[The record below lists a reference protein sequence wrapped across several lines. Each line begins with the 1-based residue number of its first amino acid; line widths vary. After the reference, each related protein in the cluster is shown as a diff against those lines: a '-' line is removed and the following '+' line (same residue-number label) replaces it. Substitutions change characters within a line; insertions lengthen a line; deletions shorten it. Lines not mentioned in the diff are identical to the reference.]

1 MAQKSINVF
10 PTRYEPLVTAF
21 GDAARNTF
29 VRQDEDL
36 EFVSKL
42 AQQQRSAGQSKI
54 CFVYAPSES
63 GAGKTTFIQS
73 LDLFLPDLLAKV
85 HRIGTDKTLD
95 LNELAVEV
103 GKVPKSQDGRL
114 TVVNID
120 GHESFVSNDEEYR
133 RFLVQLN
140 NILRNRSNLLIL
152 WPVNNRAFAD
162 KVVGMMRKVGGMSPF
177 GTQPIYEMAGLPNA
191 VWPSVL
197 DSILKVANWALEDA
211 ALDWPTVEQVTT
223 GASNIGDYLD
233 RIQAAIAEKFQIEG
247 VGFEPPQLVIVLSS
261 GKREVREICRTLRR
275 ADSYYAEAS
284 RLLMY
289 TKRSNVAEWWAE
301 RNKELKTC
309 LSHIIAL
316 FNVQIVSVSG
326 SSVVHAVLNFGDGDL
341 RNIPESVQRNIGNA
355 KVVMKATELC
365 KFSNGD
371 EIDNREYGI
380 STQEATLAAYQSI
393 QAKSADRHK
402 AINQA
407 VMQLLD
413 ASGTSFANHEF
424 ERPAA
429 GALNLIVDVTTT
441 SERVPRP
448 IYLEFHHKSD
458 NETTNNKV
466 SIYVLEKLKEYAIN
480 YRIAQ
485 P

>member
-1 MAQKSINVF
+1 M
-10 PTRYEPLVTAF
+10 
-21 GDAARNTF
+21 
-29 VRQDEDL
+29 
-36 EFVSKL
+36 
-42 AQQQRSAGQSKI
+42 
-54 CFVYAPSES
+54 
-63 GAGKTTFIQS
+63 
-73 LDLFLPDLLAKV
+73 DLFLPDLLANV

-95 LNELAVEV
+95 LNDLAAEI
-103 GKVPKSQDGRL
+103 GNIAPSNDGRL
-114 TVVNID
+114 SVVNVD

-140 NILRNRSNLLIL
+140 NVLRNRDDLLIL
-152 WPVNNRAFAD
+152 WPVNDLAFAD
-162 KVVGMMRKVGGMSPF
+162 KVVGMMKKVGGMSPF
-177 GTQPIYEMAGLPNA
+177 GTQPIYEMVGLSDA
-191 VWPSVL
+191 AWPSVL
-197 DSILKVANWALEDA
+197 DGILKVANWALEDA
-211 ALDWPTVEQVTT
+211 ALDWPTVEQVTS

-247 VGFEPPQLVIVLSS
+247 VGFVPPQLVIVLSS

-275 ADSYYAEAS
+275 ADSYYAESS

-301 RNKELKTC
+301 RNKELKTG
-309 LSHIIAL
+309 LSHVIAL

-326 SSVVHAVLNFGDGDL
+326 SSVVHAVLNFGDEEL
-341 RNIPESVQRNIGNA
+341 RNIPQSVQKNIGNA

-380 STQEATLAAYQSI
+380 STQDATLAAYQSI
-393 QAKSADRHK
+393 QAKSGERHK

-407 VMQLLD
+407 VMELLD
-413 ASGTSFANHEF
+413 AAGTSFQDHEF

-429 GALNLIVDVTTT
+429 GAANLLVDVATK
-441 SERVPRP
+441 SSLLPRP
-448 IYLEFHHKSD
+448 VYLEFHHKSD

-466 SIYVLEKLKEYAIN
+466 SIYILEKLKEYAIN
-480 YRIAQ
+480 YRIS
-485 P
+485 